1 MQEILQLIYTSVLSP
16 ATPIS
21 EVSSIIR
28 SSRNKNFSYCITGV
42 LLFDGQHFCQYIEG
56 EASHVNA
63 LTENIRKD
71 SRNVNFKVICSH
83 PAQGMRK
90 FSNWRAGYP
99 MECSP
104 DVILKIMAT
113 PRDCLLVD
121 FLQMTRSFDL
131 V

>member
-16 ATPIS
+16 STPIS

-28 SSRNKNFSYCITGV
+28 SSRTKNFSYGITGV

-63 LTENIRKD
+63 LIENIRKD
-71 SRNVNFKVICSH
+71 SRNVNFKVIYSH
-83 PAQGMRK
+83 AAQGMRK

-104 DVILKIMAT
+104 EIMSKIVAT
-113 PRDCLLVD
+113 PTDYMLVN
-121 FLQMTRSFDL
+121 FLQMTKSFDL